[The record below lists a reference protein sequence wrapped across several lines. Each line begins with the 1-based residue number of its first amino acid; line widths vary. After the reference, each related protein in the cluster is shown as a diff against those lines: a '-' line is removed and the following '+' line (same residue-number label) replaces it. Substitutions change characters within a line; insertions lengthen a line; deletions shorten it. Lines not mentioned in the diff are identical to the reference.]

1 VFNRIRRTVSR
12 VRARYRPNGRHR
24 RATTPARPSAAA
36 PAFAYG
42 PPLFLRRHREH
53 TSVLRGEESALV
65 RPYVLASDE
74 RARHRSTAAL
84 RPPFV
89 GPWLASAGDC

>member
-12 VRARYRPNGRHR
+12 VSARYRPKGRHR
-24 RATTPARPSAAA
+24 RATTPARPSAAS

-53 TSVLRGEESALV
+53 TSVLAGEESALV
-65 RPYVLASDE
+65 RPYVLDSDE
-74 RARHRSTAAL
+74 RARHRSTVGL
-84 RPPFV
+84 CLPFA
-89 GPWLASAGDC
+89 GPRLASAGDC

>member
-12 VRARYRPNGRHR
+12 VSARYRPKGRHR
-24 RATTPARPSAAA
+24 RATTPARPLAAS

-42 PPLFLRRHREH
+42 APLFLRRHREH

-65 RPYVLASDE
+65 RPYVLDSDE
-74 RARHRSTAAL
+74 RARHRPTAAL
-84 RPPFV
+84 CPPFA
-89 GPWLASAGDC
+89 GPWLTSVGDC